1 MNKQLHTQGRLV
13 VTNSR
18 LFSEGFGIDC
28 ICNMQVSNQPCWEED
43 AHRLAA
49 CWNACIGIGTEVLE
63 KMPDG
68 SFLNSVAGVLKERNE
83 LLALAERLVQWDL
96 DYPVNCHNGYAGLQ
110 ALNEIIRD
118 NKAAIAKAKG
128 DHPFDTRLHGKA
140 IAELQGDGHL
150 GGDA

>member
-18 LFSEGFGIDC
+18 LYSEGAVIDC
-28 ICNMQVSNQPCWEED
+28 ICNMQVSNQPSWEED

-68 SFLNSVAGVLKERNE
+68 SFLNSVAGVLKERDE
-83 LLALAERLVQWDL
+83 LLAALDELA
-96 DYPVNCHNGYAGLQ
+96 NGYAGNGYDVGL
-110 ALNEIIRD
+110 LTRLE
-118 NKAAIAKAKG
+118 KARAVIAKTKG
-128 DHPFDTRLHGKA
+128 VTPFDTQFHGKT
-140 IAELQGDGHL
+140 IAELQGDGHR
-150 GGDA
+150 GGAA